1 MGWKQETQITVN
13 KVWDDNSNFHGI
25 RPSSIKVQLMKRT
38 AGSSDAYV
46 AYGTNRTFWKWW
58 YLGTVV
64 SGLPKY
70 ENGNLLEYTFV
81 EVDENGNNEGNIN
94 NYVTSD
100 SLESTDSNGYKVVTI
115 TNKERTGKIEL
126 IKL

>member
-46 AYGTNRTFWKWW
+46 TYGNPIELSGNGDTW
-58 YLGTVV
+58 GTVV

-70 ENGNLLEYTFV
+70 EMVIYL
-81 EVDENGNNEGNIN
+81 NIH
-94 NYVTSD
+94 
-100 SLESTDSNGYKVVTI
+100 L
-115 TNKERTGKIEL
+115 
-126 IKL
+126 